1 MSARANEPAYPCDG
15 PNVPAYGLTI
25 REAAAIAAMQGLIP
39 VQFTYGEESILA
51 TEERTAP
58 RFTASNPFGHRVS
71 ASYVAP

>member
-39 VQFTYGEESILA
+39 VQFTYGEESIAKLA
-51 TEERTAP
+51 VLMADALLRELERKP
-58 RFTASNPFGHRVS
+58 
-71 ASYVAP
+71 